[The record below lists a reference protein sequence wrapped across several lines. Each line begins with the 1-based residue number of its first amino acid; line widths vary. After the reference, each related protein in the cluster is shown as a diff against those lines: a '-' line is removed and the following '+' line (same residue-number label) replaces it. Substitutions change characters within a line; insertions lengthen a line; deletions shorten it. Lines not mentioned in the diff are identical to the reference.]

1 MAQIEL
7 RQVTKKFGEA
17 YAVKPVDLTIKD
29 GEFVV
34 LLGPSGCGKTTTLR
48 MISGLEA
55 VSSGQILIN
64 GRDVTWNHPSDRDIA
79 FVFQFFAL
87 YPHMTVRQNIAFTLE
102 AQKVAK
108 SEVDQRVGDVAKL
121 LRIEHLLHRR
131 PKALSGGD
139 KQRVAL
145 ARALVR
151 RPAAFLMDEPLGALD
166 ADFRAVMRAEIKRLH
181 LAQHATTVYVTH
193 DQIEAMAMSD
203 RIVVMSAAVVQQVG
217 TPAEVYYD
225 PANLFV
231 ARFIG
236 SPGMN
241 LVAGRLMDGV
251 IHLPGGNQY
260 TPPER
265 WRSRLAVGLSSDEV
279 ILGFRPEAA
288 QLSAAGSF
296 QTQVYADD
304 LYGAYSMLHL
314 ALDGEQ
320 ATAMVHVRADRD
332 RLHTIGET
340 LTFDLDPAM
349 VRFFDAK
356 TEQALA
362 LLDKQPPAPVAPT
375 PVTKPGKSAPTGPQQ
390 PVGQPTHRPAG
401 QGQRAPSVPVQK
413 PSTARTRKAARQQ
426 QAAGK
431 RKKR

>member
-17 YAVKPVDLTIKD
+17 YAVKPVDLTIND

-102 AQKVAK
+102 AQKVVR

-121 LRIEHLLHRR
+121 LQIEHLLHRR

-166 ADFRAVMRAEIKRLH
+166 ADFRAIMRAEIKRLH

-217 TPAEVYYD
+217 TPAQVYYD

-241 LVAGRLMDGV
+241 LISGQLVNGV
-251 IHLPGGNQY
+251 VQLPGGNQY
-260 TPPER
+260 TPPEQ
-265 WRSRLAVGLSSDEV
+265 WRNRLAQQLSSDEV

-288 QLSAAGSF
+288 RIKADGTLK
-296 QTQVYADD
+296 TQVYADD

-320 ATAMVHVRADRD
+320 ATVMAHIRAERD
-332 RLHTIGET
+332 SSHKIGQT
-340 LTFDLDPAM
+340 LGFDLEPSM
-349 VRFFDAK
+349 VRFFDPKTELAVAVAEKRTTATVTPASTAKPAK
-356 TEQALA
+356 TTVASAPPLQANNP
-362 LLDKQPPAPVAPT
+362 KNV
-375 PVTKPGKSAPTGPQQ
+375 GKS
-390 PVGQPTHRPAG
+390 
-401 QGQRAPSVPVQK
+401 
-413 PSTARTRKAARQQ
+413 KANTS
-426 QAAGK
+426 GK
-431 RKKR
+431 KQSKNKQKKR